1 MFGRRFDL
9 KADSTLTWSGR
20 PDRPELNVRAEHVND
35 TEGITVL
42 LTAKGPLDKL
52 TVTVSSPNRPEL
64 SESQL
69 YTLLITG
76 HLQLGSGTSGT
87 SSASAQAV
95 SLLGGLVASQLQ
107 KTLAG
112 KLPLDVLTIDAGQEG
127 FRRHAGWKPG
137 RYVTDKLYVGYVG
150 RIGADPTRYQNRNAV
165 HLEYQLTSRWEIE
178 AEYGD
183 VGTGTADLMWKKN
196 Y

>member
-1 MFGRRFDL
+1 M
-9 KADSTLTWSGR
+9 
-20 PDRPELNVRAEHVND
+20 
-35 TEGITVL
+35 I
-42 LTAKGPLDKL
+42 
-52 TVTVSSPNRPEL
+52 VTVSSPNRPEL

-95 SLLGGLVASQLQ
+95 SLVGGLVASQLQ

-112 KLPLDVLTIDAGQEG
+112 KLPLDVLTIDAGKEG
-127 FRRHAGWKPG
+127 FRGTRLEAG

-165 HLEYQLTSRWEIE
+165 HLEYQLTSRWEIA